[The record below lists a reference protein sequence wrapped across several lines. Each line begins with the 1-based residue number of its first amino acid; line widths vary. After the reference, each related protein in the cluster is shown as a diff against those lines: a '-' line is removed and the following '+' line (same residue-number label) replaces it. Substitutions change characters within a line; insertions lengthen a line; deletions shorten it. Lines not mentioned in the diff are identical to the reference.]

1 MGVSEKVFEALKTG
15 VLLTEKVSSLDDRVR
30 RLDNDMREMNNR
42 LIRLET
48 LMEVAMNQPRALNQS
63 KKLP

>member
-1 MGVSEKVFEALKTG
+1 MGVSEKVFDALKTG

-30 RLDNDMREMNNR
+30 RLDNDTREMNNR

-48 LMEVAMNQPRALNQS
+48 LMEVAMNQPHIKT
-63 KKLP
+63 KKLQ

>member
-1 MGVSEKVFEALKTG
+1 MGVSEKVFDALKTG

-30 RLDNDMREMNNR
+30 QLDNDMRDMNNR

-48 LMEVAMNQPRALNQS
+48 LMEVAMNQPRTHTQT
-63 KKLP
+63 KKVP